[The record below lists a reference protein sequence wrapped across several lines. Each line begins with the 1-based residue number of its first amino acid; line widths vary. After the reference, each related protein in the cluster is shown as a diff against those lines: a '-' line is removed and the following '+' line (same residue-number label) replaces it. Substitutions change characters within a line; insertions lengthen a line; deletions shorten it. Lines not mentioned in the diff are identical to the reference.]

1 MTYQEVI
8 QSREYFVNEYLKAR
22 GVYAVLPTLEELDG
36 EWDVVEVVSR
46 SKLFPRNVVRYTRYH
61 IMEGINSWAGYL
73 HNFILPNPQ
82 NAAAMEEYNYLSE
95 KEKHEIIDTLNW
107 IMYRNREMNLLQLNE
122 SDELTAAFIS
132 ETFKEWQQRKKHIKS
147 ILEKNTGAWIAKLK
161 K

>member
-1 MTYQEVI
+1 MSYEEVI
-8 QSREYFVNEYLKAR
+8 QSREYFATEYLKAKEA
-22 GVYAVLPTLEELDG
+22 YPSLPTLDEIDA
-36 EWDVVEVVSR
+36 EWDILEAVSR
-46 SKLFPRNVVRYTRYH
+46 SKLFPRAVVRYTRYH
-61 IMEGINSWAGYL
+61 MMEGVNSWAGYL

-122 SDELTAAFIS
+122 DDERTVVFIV
-132 ETFKEWQQRKKHIKS
+132 ETFKEWQQHKKHIKS
-147 ILEKNTGAWIAKLK
+147 ILEKNTSAWKAKLK